1 MRGRWRLDR
10 WGRSLPDLVVT
21 LQELNAVGVGF
32 ISLTEALDMT
42 TPIGRA
48 MAALLAVFAE
58 FGRDVLRERVKAGIA
73 QATLAGKPP
82 GRPPTVAKQKQR
94 IRELYADGISKA
106 EIARRLNIG
115 RTSVRRLLE
124 DRDQMAPR

>member
-58 FGRDVLRERVKAGIA
+58 CGRDVLRERVKAGIA
-73 QATLAGKPP
+73 QASHRQRWKASHPHGYRLSPSRSSGSVSSRLTASA
-82 GRPPTVAKQKQR
+82 RPKSH
-94 IRELYADGISKA
+94 G
-106 EIARRLNIG
+106 G
-115 RTSVRRLLE
+115 
-124 DRDQMAPR
+124 